1 MQARRRALGHLGA
14 STASRDFQED
24 AMLMTLAVTQSLEK
38 PGRLLL
44 AIMAWQRQLA
54 EQQKAHSTREASAR

>member
-1 MQARRRALGHLGA
+1 MQAFPLPLGHVGA
-14 STASRDFQED
+14 STTSQDFQED
-24 AMLMTLAVTQSLEK
+24 AMPTTSAVTQNLEK

-54 EQQKAHSTREASAR
+54 AQQKAHSTREASAR

>member
-1 MQARRRALGHLGA
+1 MPTT
-14 STASRDFQED
+14 S
-24 AMLMTLAVTQSLEK
+24 AVTQNLEK

-54 EQQKAHSTREASAR
+54 AQQKARSTLEVSAR